1 MPAIV
6 YKSIKPSRLKEDALR
21 LELLNEMRKVGTQ
34 MKADF
39 EKTTKTWKNKPKFE
53 IMVSLTQP
61 GPTLLVF
68 TENEIYG
75 YVSKGTGIYAGGQ
88 PYEIWAGIYTGKSN
102 KKALAFSGS
111 FSPKTRPGVIGSSG
125 GSSGGKKVV
134 RPYVVHPGIKPRG
147 FEEAIQKK
155 WKPKFK
161 REMEAAMRKA
171 IQKSGHAL

>member
-6 YKSIKPSRLKEDALR
+6 YKSIKPSRLKEDAIR

-39 EKTTKTWKNKPKFE
+39 EKTTATWMKKPKFE
-53 IMVSLTQP
+53 IVVSLTQP
-61 GPTLLVF
+61 GPTLLVG
-68 TENEIYG
+68 TDDEIYG
-75 YVSKGTGIYAGGQ
+75 YVSKGTKG
-88 PYEIWAGIYTGKSN
+88 PYEIWAGIYTGKSS
-102 KKALAFSGS
+102 KKALAFPSS

-147 FEEAIQKK
+147 FEEAIQKI
-155 WKPKFK
+155 WKTKFK
-161 REMEAAMRKA
+161 RAMEAAMRKA